1 MINKKGIVMAAIS
14 TICLLSACSSNST
27 NAQQP
32 YSPVS
37 TPVHTAT
44 APLVKTPR
52 ESTNTVNT
60 SASPVSLRP
69 TASTSTA
76 MKTVTQPE
84 AIDVLVNKQNK
95 LPEKYTPADL
105 VYADVRFTFKEKIEK
120 RKMRKEAAA
129 ALKQMFAA
137 ADQDHVPLAGVS
149 AYRSH
154 ARQKAIFEAY
164 VRRDGEAKART
175 YSAYPGT
182 SEHETGLAIDVSG
195 SNGRCAATGCFAG
208 TKEAKWL
215 AQHASSY
222 GFIIR
227 YPKGKE
233 SITGYTYEPWH
244 LRYVGKT
251 IAGEITSK
259 QLTLEE
265 YKQQQQASSS

>member
-1 MINKKGIVMAAIS
+1 MKNKKGIRIAIIS
-14 TICLLSACSSNST
+14 TICLLSACGSNSMT
-27 NAQQP
+27 AQQ
-32 YSPVS
+32 SDTLVS
-37 TPVHTAT
+37 SGVHTAASYASAT
-44 APLVKTPR
+44 AAEPA
-52 ESTNTVNT
+52 NTAHA
-60 SASPVSLRP
+60 SASPVSVHP
-69 TASTSTA
+69 TSSTA
-76 MKTVTQPE
+76 MKTVSHPE

-120 RKMRKEAAA
+120 RKMRKEAAV

-215 AQHASSY
+215 AQNAASY

-251 IAGEITSK
+251 IAGEISRK

-265 YKQQQQASSS
+265 YKAQQATSS

>member
-1 MINKKGIVMAAIS
+1 MMNQQAVRIAALGA
-14 TICLLSACSSNST
+14 ICLLAGCSSNT
-27 NAQQP
+27 MVAQNSGASAPAQ
-32 YSPVS
+32 
-37 TPVHTAT
+37 VHT
-44 APLVKTPR
+44 LSVNDNKTV
-52 ESTNTVNT
+52 SGNTVAAASRL
-60 SASPVSLRP
+60 SASK
-69 TASTSTA
+69 TGTTT
-76 MKTVTQPE
+76 MKTVTHPE

-95 LPEKYTPADL
+95 LPENYTPRDL

-137 ADQDHVPLAGVS
+137 ADQDGVPLAGVS

-154 ARQKAIFEAY
+154 TRQKAIFEGY

-215 AQHASSY
+215 AKNAPAY

-233 SITGYTYEPWH
+233 NITGYTYEPWH
-244 LRYVGKT
+244 LRYVGKS
-251 IAGEITSK
+251 IAGEISRK

-265 YKQQQQASSS
+265 YTAQQSASSSSSS

>member
-1 MINKKGIVMAAIS
+1 MMNQQAMRIAALS
-14 TICLLSACSSNST
+14 AICLLAGCSSNT
-27 NAQQP
+27 MAAQNSVASAPAQ
-32 YSPVS
+32 
-37 TPVHTAT
+37 VHT
-44 APLVKTPR
+44 LSVNDHKTVPG
-52 ESTNTVNT
+52 NTEAAASRL
-60 SASPVSLRP
+60 SASK
-69 TASTSTA
+69 TGTTT
-76 MKTVTQPE
+76 MKTVTHPE

-95 LPEKYTPADL
+95 LPENYTPRDL

-137 ADQDHVPLAGVS
+137 ADQDRVPLAGVS

-154 ARQKAIFEAY
+154 ARQKAIFEGY

-215 AQHASSY
+215 AKNAPAY

-244 LRYVGKT
+244 LRYVGKS
-251 IAGEITSK
+251 IAGEISRK

-265 YKQQQQASSS
+265 YTAQQSTASSPSS